1 MTMKIKLSK
10 LEMTRQ
16 EQQEHVAKM
25 IGNLSYH
32 ACNEVEEKDQ
42 DWEVKQIKT
51 KYDKRGETTTFVA
64 SATVCW
70 SIYDMIANHDLIKM
84 LVSRLT
90 DEELEQL
97 STLRSLNNISITTGE

>member
-1 MTMKIKLSK
+1 MTMKITLSK
-10 LEMTRQ
+10 LEKTRQ

-25 IGNLSYH
+25 IGNLAYH
-32 ACNEVEEKDQ
+32 ACNDVEEKEQ
-42 DWEVKQIKT
+42 DHNVMHIKT
-51 KYDKRGETTTFVA
+51 KFDKKGERTTFVA
-64 SATVCW
+64 SHTVCW

-97 STLRSLNNISITTGE
+97 NTLRSLDNISITDES